1 MKLINYALVPAAV
14 LLQAASF
21 DVASVKP
28 ANPNAVGSN
37 TDSDPGRVTM
47 QNVTLKRC
55 IMRAYE
61 VPDLQITGGPKW
73 LDESRYDVE
82 ARADHP
88 AGYAELN
95 QMLQTLLAERFHLKL
110 HHETRSLQGYAI
122 VVAKDGLKM
131 KPSAPGTRGH
141 TSDNP
146 GSVVSTA
153 ASISRLALKLSVL
166 LKVPVVDES
175 GVNGSFDFTLH
186 WIPDGAADPTAG
198 PSLFTAMQEQ
208 LGLRLEGRKVPTDML
223 VVDHAEPPSAN

>member
-1 MKLINYALVPAAV
+1 VKFKSSILVFAALALHAV
-14 LLQAASF
+14 SF

-37 TDSDPGRVTM
+37 SDSDPGRITM

-61 VPDLQITGGPKW
+61 VPDIQITGGPKW
-73 LDESRYDVE
+73 LDASRYDIE
-82 ARADHP
+82 ARA
-88 AGYAELN
+88 GYAAQYTELN
-95 QMLQTLLAERFHLKL
+95 QMLQTLLAERFRLKL

-141 TSDNP
+141 TNDGP

-153 ASISRLALKLSVL
+153 TSISRLALKLSNL
-166 LKVPVVDES
+166 LKLPVVDET

-186 WIPDGAADPTAG
+186 WIPDEAADPTAG
-198 PSLFTAMQEQ
+198 PSLFTAIQEQ

-223 VVDHAEPPSAN
+223 VVDSAEPPSAN

>member
-1 MKLINYALVPAAV
+1 MKFKSFILAFAALV
-14 LLQAASF
+14 LQAASF

-37 TDSDPGRVTM
+37 TDSDPGRITM

-61 VPDLQITGGPKW
+61 VPDIQITGGPNW
-73 LDESRYDVE
+73 LDESRYDIE
-82 ARADHP
+82 ARAGY
-88 AGYAELN
+88 AAQYAELN

-110 HHETRSLQGYAI
+110 HHERRSLQGYAI

-131 KPSAPGTRGH
+131 KPSELGTRGH
-141 TSDNP
+141 TNDGP

-153 ASISRLALKLSVL
+153 TSISRLALKLSVL

-175 GVNGSFDFTLH
+175 GVNGSFDFALH
-186 WIPDGAADPTAG
+186 WIPDEAADPTAG
-198 PSLFTAMQEQ
+198 PSLFTAIQEQ
-208 LGLRLEGRKVPTDML
+208 LGLRLEGRKVPVDML
-223 VVDHAEPPSAN
+223 VVDSAEPPSAN

>member
-1 MKLINYALVPAAV
+1 MVFLP
-14 LLQAASF
+14 LLLYAASF

-37 TDSDPGRVTM
+37 TDSDPGRITM

-55 IMRAYE
+55 MMRAYE
-61 VPDLQITGGPKW
+61 VPDIQITGGPKW
-73 LDESRYDVE
+73 MDESRYDIE
-82 ARADHP
+82 ARAGY
-88 AGYAELN
+88 AAQYAELN

-141 TSDNP
+141 TNDNP
-146 GSVVSTA
+146 GSVVSTGA
-153 ASISRLALKLSVL
+153 PISRLALKLSVL
-166 LKVPVVDES
+166 LKVPVVDET

-186 WIPDGAADPTAG
+186 WIPDGAPDPTAG
-198 PSLFTAMQEQ
+198 PSLFTAIQEQ
-208 LGLRLEGRKVPTDML
+208 LGLRLEGRKVPVDML
-223 VVDHAEPPSAN
+223 VVDSAEPPSAN

>member
-1 MKLINYALVPAAV
+1 MKFRNCASVFVAA

-37 TDSDPGRVTM
+37 TDSDPGRITM

-61 VPDLQITGGPKW
+61 VPDIQITGGPKW
-73 LDESRYDVE
+73 LDDRRYDIE

-95 QMLQTLLAERFHLKL
+95 QMLQTLLAERFQLKL
-110 HHETRSLQGYAI
+110 HHETRTLQGYAI
-122 VVAKDGLKM
+122 VVAKDGLRM

-141 TSDNP
+141 TNDNP

-153 ASISRLALKLSVL
+153 TSISRLALKLSVL
-166 LKVPVVDES
+166 LKVPVVDET
-175 GVNGSFDFTLH
+175 GVNGSFDFTLR

-198 PSLFTAMQEQ
+198 PSLFTAIQEQ
-208 LGLRLEGRKVPTDML
+208 LGLKLESRKVPTDML
-223 VVDHAEPPSAN
+223 VVDSAGPPSAN

>member
-1 MKLINYALVPAAV
+1 MVFLP
-14 LLQAASF
+14 LLLYAASF

-37 TDSDPGRVTM
+37 TDSDPGRITM

-61 VPDLQITGGPKW
+61 VPDIQITGGPKW
-73 LDESRYDVE
+73 MDESRYDIE

-88 AGYAELN
+88 AQYAELN

-141 TSDNP
+141 TNDNP
-146 GSVVSTA
+146 GSVVSTGA
-153 ASISRLALKLSVL
+153 PISRLALKLSVL
-166 LKVPVVDES
+166 LKVPVVDET

-186 WIPDGAADPTAG
+186 WIPDGAPDPTAG
-198 PSLFTAMQEQ
+198 PSLFTAIQEQ
-208 LGLRLEGRKVPTDML
+208 LGLRLEGRKVPVDML
-223 VVDHAEPPSAN
+223 VVDSAEPPSAN